1 MALAQKRRAE
11 GFELLAW
18 TSEAAAPLEAAGLRP
33 LTPQAV
39 LPEDAADRVDEAA
52 IAWTRSFGNRRL
64 WDGRSLR
71 ELSSWKGLSLWWF
84 AELYLFHSTRATGHV
99 RTIETFLEILRA
111 TDPGEVEAAGLSTDE
126 TLLLERACVARGV
139 LFHGGVRRPR
149 WASWLGE
156 RKVLLHARWVRI
168 KARATAAKSWLLGPV
183 RMPPADRR
191 RVVFLSHAAFWKTR
205 TLPDGSS
212 QAYEHYFDRLIPG
225 VAQEPGLEPL
235 VVAVGPHTSFK
246 RRGRRARL
254 REWLGLGGRGAGPFV
269 HMNRFTTGRVVASQR
284 QALGEARALWRR
296 LRGSAGAHEAFSHA
310 GVRFADL
317 CEADFAAL
325 LLLQLPWAVR
335 SYEEVATLVESA
347 KPALLCLYAEDS
359 GWGRAAEAA
368 CRAASVPTLAI
379 QHGVLYP
386 RYFSYQHGADEAECP
401 RPDRTAVFGEAARR
415 YLIAEG
421 HYRPESLVVTGS
433 PKFDDLL
440 ETSRRWDREALRREL
455 GVADDERLVVA
466 ASRYR
471 GIRPTH
477 RAIGSVFPA
486 LVAAAE
492 TLDGVQLVVKPHPAE
507 AAEPYLAR
515 VRQAGCRRT
524 RVVPPSTDLLQL
536 LYAADAL
543 VTVESLSAVEALVLG
558 RPILILNMPT
568 NQREM
573 VERGAALGVPAGAD
587 PGPALSRLLLDTAT
601 REALAA
607 ARDRYLPEVAFGLD
621 GRATERVLS
630 LIRETA
636 C

>member
-1 MALAQKRRAE
+1 LAQKRRAE

-33 LTPQAV
+33 LTPQGV
-39 LPEDAADRVDEAA
+39 LPEDAAAHVDDAA
-52 IAWTRSFGNRRL
+52 ISWTRAFGNRRL

-99 RTIETFLEILRA
+99 RAIETFLEILRA
-111 TDPGEVEAAGLSTDE
+111 TDPGEAEAVGLSADE
-126 TLLLERACVARGV
+126 TVLLERACLARGV
-139 LFHGGVRRPR
+139 LFHGGARRAR
-149 WASWLGE
+149 LSSWLGE
-156 RKVLLHARWVRI
+156 RKVLLRARWVGVKTRF
-168 KARATAAKSWLLGPV
+168 TAAKSWLRGPV
-183 RMPPADRR
+183 RLPPAERR

-212 QAYEHYFDRLIPG
+212 QAYEHYFGRLIPG
-225 VAQEPGLEPL
+225 VAEEKELAPY
-235 VVAVGPHTSFK
+235 VVVVGPFTSFK
-246 RRGRRARL
+246 RRGVGARL
-254 REWLGLGGRGAGPFV
+254 REWLGLGRRRGPFV
-269 HMNRFTTGRVVASQR
+269 HMNRFTTPRVVASQR
-284 QALGEARALWRR
+284 RALGEALSLWRR
-296 LRGSAGAHEAFSHA
+296 LRRSAGAHEAFSHA

-317 CEADFAAL
+317 CETDLAAL

-335 SYEEVATLVESA
+335 SYEEVAALLESA

-368 CRAASVPTLAI
+368 CRAASVPTLAV

-455 GVADDERLVVA
+455 GVAAEQRLVVV
-466 ASRYR
+466 ASRHR

-492 TLDGVQLVVKPHPAE
+492 ALEGVWLVVKPHPAE

-515 VRQAGCRRT
+515 VRQAGSRRC
-524 RVVPPSTDLLQL
+524 RVVSPSTDLLPL

-587 PGPALSRLLLDTAT
+587 PGPALSRLLFDAAT

-607 ARDRYLPEVAFGLD
+607 ARARYLPEVAFGLD
-621 GRATERVLS
+621 GGATERVLS